1 MWYLLAR
8 MKKVFTIVVG
18 FSLILGPSLKGQD
31 TKENADFKLA
41 VNLYNDKLY
50 DLALEQFRQFV
61 ATYPNTQQG
70 VEARFYLGL
79 SQSKMERHDEAR
91 LTFQNFALAFPDH
104 PKAPEAWWN
113 VAESYVALKNYR
125 EAALAFERVK
135 TFHPRSRIAPDALLK
150 AAEMFDRAGEPE
162 NATKVLR
169 TLVQEYGSSSVVA
182 PARIRLAELYLAQR
196 QFELARV
203 ESKRVVDLS
212 KDPPQK
218 AQALVVMARALTAL
232 ARYDEAQTSLHE
244 VITSYPTTPSSFDA
258 LLLLGSLQQETG
270 NIADA
275 RDAWL
280 RIASDSIRA
289 PRSARERALLELGE
303 MSLTAREARE
313 ALSYFEQALALQS
326 ESDDALLLRA
336 AVAAERAKNPSK
348 AQQYARRIL
357 RDSSQR
363 HIEYTALS
371 VALRSAISL
380 KNASEAIRL
389 TSILRQRFGELA
401 ETRRLFIAAAAFCIG
416 ERKELRQAIQL
427 LEYVLGDDP
436 NGEYADDAAYYISE
450 ALFLSGSIDEAL
462 EHLRSFLQRY
472 IGSPYVE
479 RARVTL
485 AKIETFHAKDK
496 DAGLENLA
504 LLIGDVITQQS
515 KAELAYRLAEI
526 YFRDLKDYE
535 KAARQFASALELGIE
550 PAKRQA
556 ALYHQAK
563 SLEYLSSRRRSSDEA
578 QAKEMARQ
586 ALDLY
591 GKILVDYPAGEVG
604 QQAALAYV
612 QLRLYN
618 STSPSEVSAIEADAV
633 RQLSGFRNFASLLF
647 EVARRFDE
655 LNAYE
660 ESARIYRAILRQ
672 QTTGGVM
679 VEAQFRL
686 GEALA
691 NIGQIDSALVVLRA
705 AIKNDPRHHLV
716 ASALWKE
723 GKLFAAKGRVKD
735 ALSSFAQLRTQYP
748 YVHSRDEL
756 LIDEARSLMA
766 AGDHQ
771 SALDLFREY
780 LREKEDFSS
789 RLDIEPALWFDLAV
803 CQERLGLREEAQRS
817 YTRYL
822 QRDATSEQASRAY
835 YALAGLARAENN
847 TLLAAKYLQQASK
860 LRPAAKDEF
869 DIAAFE
875 AAELFFKKE
884 DYANALTR
892 YNEALRNAKED
903 SLRQY
908 IQSRI
913 VVVYFRMNNAT
924 EGDARAAAFLRQF
937 PGLLRYAA
945 EFEYERGMF
954 SLRRGDLDNAKRN
967 FDNVVQ
973 RYSAAP
979 IVPQA
984 MYGQAR
990 VAELAGKTEDAK
1002 KLYESLIQRFSR
1014 DPAAYRAQ
1022 LALGNLYYNQENW
1035 DEAARA
1041 FKAIL
1046 DDESRAPDLVQF
1058 AMNNLILAYKELSLF
1073 DGALELTRKYIER
1086 FPHDPELMNKRID
1099 IGVLYQRLGYYDQS
1113 VLHLQSLLEN
1123 VDADT
1128 EAEVRYY
1135 IGEAYFYKG
1144 DYQQAILEFLK
1155 VPYLVTRKTKMDW
1168 TAPSY
1173 YMAGQS
1179 YEKMAR
1185 YDQALTMYQQIV
1197 NRPGIDAAFKAAAQK
1212 EIDRVNALVKTK

>member
-1 MWYLLAR
+1 
-8 MKKVFTIVVG
+8 MKKVVPIFFG
-18 FSLILGPSLKGQD
+18 CLLLLGPSLKGQD

-70 VEARFYLGL
+70 IEARFYLGL
-79 SQSKMERHDEAR
+79 SQSKIQRHDEAR

-113 VAESYVALKNYR
+113 VAESYVALRNYR
-125 EAALAFERVK
+125 EAALAYERVK

-162 NATKVLR
+162 NSTKVLR
-169 TLVQEYGSSSVVA
+169 TLVQEYGSSSVVT
-182 PARIRLAELYLAQR
+182 PARIRLAELYIIQR

-203 ESKRVVDLS
+203 EAKRVVDIS

-218 AQALVVMARALTAL
+218 AQALVVMARALAAL
-232 ARYDEAQTSLHE
+232 GRYDEAQSRLDE
-244 VITSYPTTPSSFDA
+244 VIKAYPTTPSYYDA
-258 LLLLGSLQQETG
+258 LLLVGALRRETG
-270 NIADA
+270 SFVDA
-275 RDAWL
+275 REAWL
-280 RIASDSIRA
+280 RIASDSVRA
-289 PRSARERALLELGE
+289 PRNARERALLELGE
-303 MSLTAREARE
+303 MSLTAGEARE
-313 ALSYFEQALALQS
+313 ALAYFERALALQS
-326 ESDDALLLRA
+326 EPDDVLLLRA
-336 AVAAERAKNPSK
+336 AVAAERAKDPSK
-348 AQQYARRIL
+348 AQQYARQIL
-357 RDSSQR
+357 RDSSNR
-363 HIEYTALS
+363 TIEYAALS
-371 VALRSAISL
+371 VALRTAIDL
-380 KNASEAIRL
+380 KNASETIRIA
-389 TSILRQRFGELA
+389 TILRHRFGEAA
-401 ETRRLFIAAAAFCIG
+401 ETRRLFIAAAEFLLR
-416 ERKELRQAIQL
+416 ERKELHQAIQL
-427 LEYVLGDDP
+427 LEDVLADDP
-436 NGEYADDAAYYISE
+436 NGEYADDAAYYICE
-450 ALFLSGSIDEAL
+450 ALFLSGSTDKAL
-462 EHLRSFLQRY
+462 EHYRSFINRY
-472 IGSPYVE
+472 NGSPFVEKAEIAVE
-479 RARVTL
+479 R
-485 AKIETFHAKDK
+485 IEVFHARNME
-496 DAGLENLA
+496 AGLENLA
-504 LLIGDVITQQS
+504 LLIGDVIAQQS

-550 PAKRQA
+550 PSKRPT
-556 ALYHQAK
+556 ALYYQAK
-563 SLEYLSSRRRSSDEA
+563 SLEYVSLRQQSLNEVQAREA
-578 QAKEMARQ
+578 TRH

-591 GKILVDYPAGEVG
+591 GKMLVDYLEGELG

-612 QLRLYN
+612 KLRL
-618 STSPSEVSAIEADAV
+618 SEATSSSEVSAIEADAV
-633 RQLSGFRNFASLLF
+633 RQLSNFRNFAVLLF

-660 ESARIYRAILRQ
+660 ESARVYRTILRGQ
-672 QTTGGVM
+672 NAARVM
-679 VEAQFRL
+679 VEVQFRL

-691 NIGQIDSALVVLRA
+691 NSGQVDSALVVLRA
-705 AIKNDPRHHLV
+705 AIKNEPRHHLV

-723 GKLFAAKGRVKD
+723 AKLLAARGRVKD
-735 ALSSFAQLRTQYP
+735 AIASFTQLRNRYP

-756 LIDEARSLMA
+756 LLDEARSLMA
-766 AGDHQ
+766 AGDYQ

-780 LREKEDFSS
+780 LRGKEEFTSQ
-789 RLDIEPALWFDLAV
+789 LDIEPAVWFDLAV
-803 CQERLGLREEAQRS
+803 CQERLGLREDAKRS
-817 YTRYL
+817 YTSYL
-822 QRDATSEQASRAY
+822 QRDAKSEQASRAF
-835 YALAGLARAENN
+835 YALAGLARAEKNV
-847 TLLAAKYLQQASK
+847 LLATKYLQQASK

-884 DYANALTR
+884 DYANALTP

-924 EGDARAAAFLRQF
+924 EADARAAAFLRQY
-937 PGLLRYAA
+937 PGLSRYAA

-954 SLRRGDLDNAKRN
+954 SLRRGELENAKRH

-973 RYSAAP
+973 RYSNAP

-990 VAELAGKTEDAK
+990 VAELAGRTEDAQ
-1002 KLYESLIQRFSR
+1002 KLYESLIQRFSQ
-1014 DPAAYRAQ
+1014 DPASYRAQ
-1022 LALGNLYYNQENW
+1022 LALGNLYYNQEKW
-1035 DEAARA
+1035 DKAARA

-1046 DDESRAPDLVQF
+1046 DDESRAPELVQF

-1086 FPHDPELMNKRID
+1086 FPDDPELINKRID

-1113 VLHLQSLLEN
+1113 VVHLQSLLEN
-1123 VDADT
+1123 ADADT

-1135 IGEAYFYKG
+1135 IGEAYFSKG

-1168 TAPSY
+1168 TATSY

-1185 YDQALTMYQQIV
+1185 YDQALTMYQQII